1 MNGIF
6 RGIINKKN
14 KNRMEKL
21 LAPKRETDDICDL

>member
-1 MNGIF
+1 MFNSN
-6 RGIINKKN
+6 NKKN